1 MAFIKEFAQSH
12 IDLIQRNDRINP
24 ALYEKYSVKRGLRD
38 VDGDGVLAGITN
50 ISQIISTKDVD
61 GRKQA
66 CGGELWYRGYRIN
79 ELIENLGDELGFEKI
94 AYLLL
99 MGEIPSDSELA
110 EFKTV
115 LGEART
121 LPSFFTRDIIM
132 KAPTGDIM
140 KSMMRSILAYSYYDQ
155 DALDTSIG
163 NSLRQC
169 LELIS
174 TFPLFAAYA
183 YHSYHHY
190 KKGGSM
196 YIHMPDSKLSA
207 AENLFSLLRPNRQY
221 THLEAKALDTALILH
236 MEHGGGNNS
245 SFTTRVVTSAGSDT
259 YSTMTAAMASLKGS
273 RHGGASL
280 KFMSMMGDI
289 REHVRDWY
297 DRDEVAAYIQKI
309 VNKEAFDRTGLVYGI
324 GHAVY
329 MISDPRGVILKKYI
343 KRLVREKGCFD
354 ADLALHENIEA
365 VAPEIIAKARNMP
378 HLPAPNV
385 DFYSGALYYMLDVP
399 PIFYTALFAIA
410 RIVGWSAHRLE
421 ELITSNKIIRPAY
434 KSVVK

>member
-38 VDGDGVLAGITN
+38 VDGDGVLAGLTN

-99 MGEIPSDSELA
+99 MGEIPSDSDLA

-155 DALDTSIG
+155 DAMDTSIE

-174 TFPLFAAYA
+174 TL
-183 YHSYHHY
+183 
-190 KKGGSM
+190 
-196 YIHMPDSKLSA
+196 
-207 AENLFSLLRPNRQY
+207 
-221 THLEAKALDTALILH
+221 
-236 MEHGGGNNS
+236 
-245 SFTTRVVTSAGSDT
+245 
-259 YSTMTAAMASLKGS
+259 
-273 RHGGASL
+273 
-280 KFMSMMGDI
+280 
-289 REHVRDWY
+289 
-297 DRDEVAAYIQKI
+297 
-309 VNKEAFDRTGLVYGI
+309 
-324 GHAVY
+324 
-329 MISDPRGVILKKYI
+329 
-343 KRLVREKGCFD
+343 
-354 ADLALHENIEA
+354 
-365 VAPEIIAKARNMP
+365 
-378 HLPAPNV
+378 
-385 DFYSGALYYMLDVP
+385 
-399 PIFYTALFAIA
+399 
-410 RIVGWSAHRLE
+410 
-421 ELITSNKIIRPAY
+421 
-434 KSVVK
+434 